1 MLSNQVYPCH
11 DRLTIRQEVPLRL
24 FVIDGTKFITV
35 GANVKEA
42 TLQWNQV
49 KDMGKKQ
56 FIGFL
61 ELQIMQFP
69 IADFRKWTGST
80 QKFTVK
86 LTAAATKKKTYTQKF
101 KLLPKQSLL
110 YSSDILSV

>member
-24 FVIDGTKFITV
+24 FVLDGTKFITV

-69 IADFRKWTGST
+69 IADFRK
-80 QKFTVK
+80 
-86 LTAAATKKKTYTQKF
+86 
-101 KLLPKQSLL
+101 
-110 YSSDILSV
+110 